1 MTNETTLSIPAQ
13 VTAALD
19 GRTQRW
25 LSFEVKIPEHM
36 LSRKMNGFMEFTDE
50 EIKKINT
57 RLKSKIKK

>member
-13 VTAALD
+13 VTVALD

-25 LSFEVKIPEHM
+25 LSMEVKIPEHL

-50 EIKKINT
+50 EIKKINN